1 MLNDDR
7 YTDKVAF
14 DLHMSTIGVKEI
26 NRWFVDEK
34 VLDPNDKPDVHILEY
49 LPEFRFDRQEVL
61 THGDPHIAFAE
72 LDYVPGGVDTSI
84 PYWKAVVETGREDE
98 PGTLVYG

>member
-1 MLNDDR
+1 
-7 YTDKVAF
+7 
-14 DLHMSTIGVKEI
+14 MSTIGVKDI
-26 NRWFVDEK
+26 NQWFVDEK

-61 THGDPHIAFAE
+61 THADPYIAFAE
-72 LDYVPGGVDTSI
+72 LDYIPGGVETSI